1 MIGFLIIMTLIKP
14 TSKPTNPNFSS
25 GPCAKRPG
33 WELSVLKNTPIGRSH
48 RSKEC
53 KDKLNQAIVKSKQ
66 VLQLP
71 DSYSLAIM
79 TGSNTGALEA
89 AMWSLLGCKGVDV
102 LAWENFGKDW
112 IIDVLEQLKIEDV
125 NSYVA
130 DYGKLPDLKKVNFKN
145 DVIFTWNGTTAGV
158 RVPDAKWIPD
168 DREGLTICDATSG
181 IFAMDID
188 FNKLDAISWS
198 WQKVLGGEAAHGM
211 LALSPRALK
220 RLETYTPKWPIPKL
234 FKLANKKKVIK
245 GVFEGATINTPSM
258 ICVEDVLDSLNWVE
272 SVGGT
277 KELIKISSE
286 NLNIVENWVNNSDW
300 VKFMCADKN
309 IRSSTSITLLIKD
322 EWFNKF
328 SEEEQRNVI
337 KKIVSTL
344 DKEGVAKDIIGY
356 PKAPPSLRLWGGA
369 TVQNND
375 MKALLPWL
383 DWAYNSVKNNA

>member
-1 MIGFLIIMTLIKP
+1 MTLVKP
-14 TSKPTNPNFSS
+14 LSKPSNPNFSS

-66 VLQLP
+66 ILKLP
-71 DSYSLAIM
+71 DSYALAIM

-125 NSYVA
+125 NSYVS
-130 DYGKLPDLKKVNFKN
+130 DYGKLPDLGKVNFKN

-277 KELIKISSE
+277 KELIKISNE
-286 NLNIVENWVNNSDW
+286 NLKIVEDWVNSSDW
-300 VKFMCADKN
+300 VKFMCEDKN
-309 IRSSTSITLLIKD
+309 TRSATSITLLIKD
-322 EWFNKF
+322 EWFSKF
-328 SEEEQRNVI
+328 NEEEQRDVI
-337 KKIVSTL
+337 KKIVSIL

>member
-1 MIGFLIIMTLIKP
+1 MTPVKP
-14 TSKPTNPNFSS
+14 TNKPSNPNFSS

-66 VLQLP
+66 VLKLP

-112 IIDVLEQLKIEDV
+112 VIDVLEQLKIENV
-125 NSYVA
+125 NSYVS
-130 DYGKLPDLKKVNFKN
+130 DYGKLPDLGKVNFKN

-277 KELIKISSE
+277 KELIKISNE
-286 NLNIVENWVNNSDW
+286 NLKIVEDWVNNSDW

-309 IRSSTSITLLIKD
+309 TRSSTSITLLIKD

-375 MKALLPWL
+375 MKALLPWI
-383 DWAYNSVKNNA
+383 DWAYHTVKNNV

>member
-1 MIGFLIIMTLIKP
+1 MTPVKP
-14 TSKPTNPNFSS
+14 TNKPSNPNFSS

-66 VLQLP
+66 VLKLP

-102 LAWENFGKDW
+102 LAWDNFGKDW

-130 DYGKLPDLKKVNFKN
+130 DYGKLPDLKKVNFN
-145 DVIFTWNGTTAGV
+145 HDVIFTWNGTTAGV

-168 DREGLTICDATSG
+168 NRDGLTICDATSG

-188 FNKLDAISWS
+188 FNKLDVTTWS

-220 RLETYTPKWPIPKL
+220 RLETYTPQWPIPKL
-234 FKLANKKKVIK
+234 FKLANKKKLIK
-245 GVFEGATINTPSM
+245 GIFEGATINTPSM

-277 KELIKISSE
+277 SELIKISNE
-286 NLNIVENWVNNSDW
+286 NLKIVETWVNSSDW
-300 VKFMCADKN
+300 IKFMCEDKN
-309 IRSSTSITLLIKD
+309 TRSSTSITLLIKD

-328 SEEEQRNVI
+328 GEEEQRNVI
-337 KKIVSTL
+337 KKIVSKL

-375 MKALLPWL
+375 MKALLPWI
-383 DWAYNSVKNNA
+383 DWAYHSAKNNV